1 MVRSQ
6 PRRGEQLNFAGFL
19 LNPIGQLRTTPLAS
33 QCLVV
38 PSSYREYNATR
49 LFHRLKPGMRDTV
62 TRGEGGDRGTSGG

>member
-38 PSSYREYNATR
+38 PSSYREYNADEVAPSPQARYAWHSDTR
-49 LFHRLKPGMRDTV
+49 
-62 TRGEGGDRGTSGG
+62 